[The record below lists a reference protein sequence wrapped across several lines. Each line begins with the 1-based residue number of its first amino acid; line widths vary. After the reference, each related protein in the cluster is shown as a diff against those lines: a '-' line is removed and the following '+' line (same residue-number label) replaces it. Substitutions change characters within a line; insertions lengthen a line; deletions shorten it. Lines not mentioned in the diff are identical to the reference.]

1 MTVSVRKAM
10 QDVRKA
16 GQYKKPSGMLGGTRR
31 LHSGFRTMPENH
43 STHQKYCTP
52 DSLKSQ

>member
-1 MTVSVRKAM
+1 
-10 QDVRKA
+10 
-16 GQYKKPSGMLGGTRR
+16 MLGGTRR

-43 STHQKYCTP
+43 STHQRYCTP